1 MTANGRTLQDSLR
14 LAQDENARLASAL
27 ESSDNSSAP
36 RLKPIK
42 LEAAK
47 FSGAESDKLLRWLLH
62 VKTASDAL
70 GISDQAT
77 RVALAMSYLKGCAE
91 DWAFSKR
98 LTDFPSFAAFKNE
111 LKAMFLRLN
120 SDFRPEHTQVFRSY
134 PQTFEDAVRIA
145 LSESCSSSFRHTCA
159 DSADMDDSML
169 A

>member
-1 MTANGRTLQDSLR
+1 MSSTVMTANGRTLQDSLR

-120 SDFRPEHTQVFRSY
+120 SDFRYRSQY
-134 PQTFEDAVRIA
+134 LACKQGKRSLQEFILDY
-145 LSESCSSSFRHTCA
+145 LA
-159 DSADMDDSML
+159 DNVLMRNHSPNPCV
-169 A
+169 